1 MENEIDLISP
11 SEATEAAIRGI
22 RKYGLESA
30 PGIASAVSGGQPG
43 VPLLIKRFD
52 LQEGYYYLV
61 PWLTK
66 KGTVLIAEVDAANGM
81 MGGVSSLPEPVP
93 HLFLEPDRAINIA
106 SQQFPRRKFGK
117 PLLVWRPCRETTS
130 PLRPLYEIPFEGGV
144 LYVDMDGAVFTS
156 LTPLGLGG

>member
-1 MENEIDLISP
+1 MENGIDLIAP

-22 RKYGLESA
+22 RKYGLESD
-30 PGIASAVSGGQPG
+30 PGIAAAVSDGQPG
-43 VPLLIKRFD
+43 VPLLIKRFGQ
-52 LQEGYYYLV
+52 QEGYYYLI

-66 KGTVLIAEVDAANGM
+66 EGTALIAEVDANNGM
-81 MGGVSSLPEPVP
+81 MGSVSSLAKPIP
-93 HLFLEPDRAINIA
+93 HLFLEPDKAINIV
-106 SQQFPRRKFGK
+106 SRKFPGRKFGK

-144 LYVDMDGAVFTS
+144 LYVDMDGAVFPS